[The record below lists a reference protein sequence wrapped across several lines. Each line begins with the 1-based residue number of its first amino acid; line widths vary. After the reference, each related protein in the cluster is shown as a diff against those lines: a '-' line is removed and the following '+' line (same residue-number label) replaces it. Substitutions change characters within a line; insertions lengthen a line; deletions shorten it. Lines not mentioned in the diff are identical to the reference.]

1 VTTIL
6 ELSDHDIRRATDA
19 DVAAIQA
26 LFELDPAYFE
36 MKNGAPPR
44 PTEARQL
51 MGLLPPDLTLDHK
64 HLLVID
70 DARTGVL
77 DIVDSYPD
85 ATTWFLGA
93 IFLAPAA
100 RGHGLGKRLLDTLA
114 RTIRDTGGTALR
126 LIVSVQN
133 PRARR
138 LYDRCGFR
146 MISRLTQTSWNDSLH
161 EVDMLERDVTA
172 SQAET

>member
-1 VTTIL
+1 MNTIL
-6 ELSDHDIRRATDA
+6 ELPDHDIRRATDA
-19 DVAAIQA
+19 DVPAIQA

-36 MKNGAPPR
+36 IKNGAPPR
-44 PTEARQL
+44 PTEARRL
-51 MGLLPPDLTLDHK
+51 MGLLPPGPSLDHK

-77 DIVDSYPD
+77 DIVDGYPD

-100 RGHGLGKRLLDTLA
+100 RGRGLGERLLDALA
-114 RTIRDTGGTALR
+114 RTTRQAGGTALR
-126 LIVSVQN
+126 LVVSVQN

-146 MISRLTQTSWNDSLH
+146 LISRLTQTSWNGSLH
-161 EVDMLERDVTA
+161 QVDMLELDVTA
-172 SQAET
+172 SRAGT